1 MAQVNSIIRLYPA
14 QIRRLNQAIITAL
27 EQTAEEIHKDVVQA
41 QVIPYDNGDLQRSAF
56 VDISQSSKGHVSLV
70 FSTRYARRLYYHP
83 EYNFDKSENPNAKGR
98 WLDDYL
104 PNGKKQQFAHKK
116 FAELLRR
123 ELEQ

>member
-27 EQTAEEIHKDVVQA
+27 EQTAEEMHTDVVQE

-56 VDISQSSKGHVSLV
+56 VDTSQSSKGHLRLV

-83 EYNFDKSENPNAKGR
+83 EYNFDKSENPNAKGH

-116 FAELLRR
+116 FAEMLRR